1 MNRTRDPIKLRWH
14 HLAQPIRTRW
24 SKLTKRDVAGE
35 GGRDYLAARVQER
48 YGLVKDEAHRQV
60 WDFTRSL

>member
-1 MNRTRDPIKLRWH
+1 MKRSRDMIKLRWH
-14 HLAQPIRTRW
+14 HLAQPIQSRW
-24 SKLTKRDVAGE
+24 SKLTKGDVAGA
-35 GGRDYLAARVQER
+35 GGREYLTARVQER